1 MRPGTQARR
10 QTQNHPAR
18 ACTPL
23 KGALTG
29 KPVWGK
35 RRLWQCPSWLFGSI
49 RHLPIQ
55 PLVQAW
61 LGLESLY
68 MTGTKEAQ
76 GAAYEL
82 RHMVESNSHVARL
95 TRRSC
100 LGICGRLR
108 VIMHSRNLLVAT
120 CKLEM
125 GIPLT
130 RTVQTVFCGCSTCA
144 RPAEW
149 ISSDKHYIDIKKPPK
164 SAHEKMSCNAA
175 VHFCP
180 HLGPVGL
187 RAKIEAFCS

>member
-1 MRPGTQARR
+1 M
-10 QTQNHPAR
+10 
-18 ACTPL
+18 
-23 KGALTG
+23 ALTRPSHINNMHG
-29 KPVWGK
+29 ADSSRTKLFPK
-35 RRLWQCPSWLFGSI
+35 RRLWQCPSFLFGNI
-49 RHLPIQ
+49 RHLSIQ

-68 MTGTKEAQ
+68 MTGT
-76 GAAYEL
+76 
-82 RHMVESNSHVARL
+82 
-95 TRRSC
+95 
-100 LGICGRLR
+100 ICGRLR